1 MLRKD
6 IRKGW
11 IWAVST
17 LWAGTVLAQP
27 VAAPHVPSRPDS
39 HMVAQLWESAWQ
51 RQPEAAGEGAWQQ
64 AAQARQETAGSWV
77 AGPMALEASTK
88 TDRFNNRNG
97 QREYEVGVA
106 IPLWMPGER
115 ASSAR
120 WADAESLALSSRML
134 AAKLR
139 TAGQV
144 RQAWWAWQRAQ
155 AELVAAQDR
164 TRSADEL
171 AQDVARRVRA
181 GDLAQADRNQADGAL
196 ASARSALAI
205 AQAEEITQREALLAL
220 TGIESIPSQADS
232 AQPEQSGVRVQPAS
246 AQPSGALLGNHPAL
260 LELQHKALAARRSSE
275 LVSHQK
281 YANPELTLATT
292 RDRGGYGERYNQTI
306 TVGVRIPFGT
316 GSRHTEQLSSANA
329 QALEAESALAAQR
342 TRLLSEIRTAQ
353 SRELATSTQMQAA
366 SERQRLA
373 QQTRTFYQK
382 SFAMGETDMPTRLR
396 IEQEATE
403 AERAALLAKVEH
415 AAAIS
420 SLLQAQGTLPQP
432 TETFTDIS
440 GTR

>member
-1 MLRKD
+1 M
-6 IRKGW
+6 
-11 IWAVST
+11 
-17 LWAGTVLAQP
+17 
-27 VAAPHVPSRPDS
+27 
-39 HMVAQLWESAWQ
+39 
-51 RQPEAAGEGAWQQ
+51 
-64 AAQARQETAGSWV
+64 
-77 AGPMALEASTK
+77 
-88 TDRFNNRNG
+88 
-97 QREYEVGVA
+97 
-106 IPLWMPGER
+106 
-115 ASSAR
+115 
-120 WADAESLALSSRML
+120 
-134 AAKLR
+134 
-139 TAGQV
+139 
-144 RQAWWAWQRAQ
+144 
-155 AELVAAQDR
+155 AAQDR

-260 LELQHKALAARRSSE
+260 LELQHKALAARRSAE

-306 TVGVRIPFGT
+306 TVGVRIPFGM